1 MPKKS
6 AKEYRRKNVS
16 NEKSTKKRGPLKCNR
31 SGLNVKSNSVNSVK
45 ERGRKLDLQQKL
57 RLQLH

>member
-31 SGLNVKSNSVNSVK
+31 SVLNVKSNSVNSVK
-45 ERGRKLDLQQKL
+45 ERGRKLD
-57 RLQLH
+57 